1 MTLIAV
7 SIAAPDIDQMRARA
21 HEAREAGATLIE
33 LRLDT
38 LEGIDVEQLGALC
51 ASLRPEAK
59 ILLTIRSRNE
69 GGAFDGDDA
78 ERISR
83 LIEVGPLAD
92 YLDVEW
98 ATWNASANI
107 RQKVGLALKR
117 AGHISQASG
126 VEEIDLAEPRR
137 LILSRHDQTTRPTTL
152 MSDLVSMLAEDAC
165 DVPKLAW
172 RARTIR
178 DNFEAFELMRTSP
191 KPAIAICMGDDGMM
205 SRVLAGKFGA
215 FATFASLRPG
225 SETAAGQVDLH
236 TLRSLYRFLSI
247 GPKTRVYGVIGDPV
261 AHSLSPAIH
270 NAAFEATKFD
280 AVYLPMRVHAGY
292 ESFKAFMVEVLAR
305 PWLDICGLS
314 ITAPHK
320 ENAFRFVTE
329 QGGII
334 DPVHQ
339 RLGAI
344 NTITLT
350 RPGSAGATTAAPGAP
365 GSACDHRSSDAKI
378 AGINTDYEAGEKLLR
393 DAFAARESL
402 AGLRVSILGAGGVAR
417 AFVALL
423 SNEGCEVTI
432 YNRTRARAAA
442 LAAEFYVRDADWDER
457 PGKPDLLINCT
468 PVGQSPKVVESPTPT
483 ARLTGITVFDT
494 VYSPNETRLIRETS
508 QAGCRTVA
516 GLELLLAQAGM
527 QFETWTART
536 APMAVMRSAAGKEIH
551 GTEGIMD
558 DP

>member
-21 HEAREAGATLIE
+21 HEAREAGASLIE

-38 LEGIDVEQLGALC
+38 LEVIDVEPLSALC

-59 ILLTIRSRNE
+59 VLLTIRSQAE
-69 GGAFDGDDA
+69 GGAFDADDS

-92 YLDVEW
+92 YLDVEF
-98 ATWNASANI
+98 ATWHASANI

-137 LILSRHDQTTRPTTL
+137 LILSRHDHKTRPTTL

-191 KPAIAICMGDDGMM
+191 KPPIAICMGDDGLI

-215 FATFASLRPG
+215 FATFASPRPG
-225 SETAAGQVDLH
+225 SETAAGQVDIE
-236 TLRSLYRFLSI
+236 TLTKLYRFPRI

-270 NAAFEATKFD
+270 NAAFDEKKID
-280 AVYLPMRVHAGY
+280 AVYLRLRVHPGY

-305 PWLDICGLS
+305 PWLDVCGFS

-329 QGGII
+329 QGGVI
-334 DPVHQ
+334 DPAHR

-344 NTITLT
+344 NTIVL
-350 RPGSAGATTAAPGAP
+350 AGPALAANPGA
-365 GSACDHRSSDAKI
+365 KI
-378 AGINTDYEAGEKLLR
+378 MGVNTDYEAGADHVGEVFDTYR
-393 DAFAARESL
+393 VPS
-402 AGLRVSILGAGGVAR
+402 GLRVSILGAGGVAR

-423 SNEGCEVTI
+423 ANAGADVTI
-432 YNRTRARAAA
+432 YNRNRARAAA
-442 LAAEFYVRDADWDER
+442 LAAEFKVRDADWHDR
-457 PGKPDLLINCT
+457 PGKADLLINCT
-468 PVGQSPKVVESPTPT
+468 PIGQFPNVEESPVDATKL
-483 ARLTGITVFDT
+483 AGITVFDT
-494 VYSPNETRLIRETS
+494 VYAPNETRLIREARL
-508 QAGCRTVA
+508 AGCNTLP
-516 GLELLLAQAGM
+516 GLELLLDQAVL
-527 QFETWTART
+527 QFELWTGKG
-536 APMAVMRSAAGKEIH
+536 APIESMRHAIYSKKQ
-551 GTEGIMD
+551 
-558 DP
+558 

>member
-33 LRLDT
+33 LRLDY
-38 LEGIDVEQLGALC
+38 LETIPVEHLSALC
-51 ASLRPEAK
+51 TSLRPEAK
-59 ILLTIRSRNE
+59 ILLTIRSRTE

-98 ATWNASANI
+98 ATWQASANI

-126 VEEIDLAEPRR
+126 VEEIDHDGPRR
-137 LILSRHDQTTRPTTL
+137 LILSRHDPKSRPSTL
-152 MSDLVSMLAEDAC
+152 MSDLVAMLAEESC

-191 KPAIAICMGDDGMM
+191 KPPIAICMGDDGLM

-215 FATFASLRPG
+215 FATFASPRPG
-225 SETAAGQVDLH
+225 AETAAGQVDLD
-236 TLRSLYRFLSI
+236 TLHRLYRFPSI
-247 GPKTRVYGVIGDPV
+247 GPKTRVYGVVGDPV

-270 NAAFEATKFD
+270 NAAFAVTKFD

-305 PWLDICGLS
+305 PWLDLCGLS

-329 QGGII
+329 QGGVI
-334 DPVHQ
+334 DGAYR
-339 RLGAI
+339 RLGAL
-344 NTITLT
+344 NTIMLGG
-350 RPGSAGATTAAPGAP
+350 PGSEGATLSATAWSPRRP
-365 GSACDHRSSDAKI
+365 SACDNSVPHHAKLV
-378 AGINTDYEAGEKLLR
+378 GSNTDYEAGKNLLR
-393 DAFAARESL
+393 EAMGNRASL
-402 AGLRVSILGAGGVAR
+402 AGLRVSIIGAGGVAR
-417 AFVALL
+417 SFVAMLA
-423 SNEGCEVTI
+423 EAGAEVTI
-432 YNRTRARAAA
+432 SNRTRPRAAA
-442 LAAEFYVRDADWDER
+442 LAAEFNVRDADWNDR

-468 PVGQSPKVVESPTPT
+468 PIGQSPKDDESPVP
-483 ARLTGITVFDT
+483 ADRLAGITVFDT
-494 VYSPNETRLIRETS
+494 VYVPNETRLIREAR
-508 QAGCRTVA
+508 QAGCNTLP
-516 GLELLLAQAGM
+516 GLELLLAQAAL
-527 QFETWTART
+527 QFEAWTGMP
-536 APMAVMRSAAGKEIH
+536 APVAVMRAAATVGNR
-551 GTEGIMD
+551 
-558 DP
+558 